1 MSNIRFMNPCT
12 IQCDSCG
19 EIIPPRRK
27 FNGNKKLL
35 KERYLDKVKV
45 YTLSFHCPQCHN
57 LLVLQTDP
65 QRADYITKSGCH
77 RLFHNNGS
85 TDSIDT
91 TKENDVGSDDKAK
104 KIEDR
109 LKSLQRQQSQMDELS
124 KIQELQSKIHQQE
137 MLNVISTTPV
147 ERFNSESDDGVNN
160 TGSTTKLDPEN
171 SSFPRPEKQVSEQF
185 EEETTTINTTDLI
198 KLRTTS
204 INNKKNRHNN
214 NNSNKIPNKTNPSL
228 SLGVIVKSKKKKG
241 RIIKKDK
248 V

>member
-35 KERYLDKVKV
+35 KERYLDKVKI

-65 QRADYITKSGCH
+65 QKADYITRSGCH

-91 TKENDVGSDDKAK
+91 TKENDVGSDKTK
-104 KIEDR
+104 QLEDR

-137 MLNVISTTPV
+137 VLTISTTTV
-147 ERFNSESDDGVNN
+147 ESYSNESDADVNDVT
-160 TGSTTKLDPEN
+160 TGSTTKFDPEN
-171 SSFPRPEKQVSEQF
+171 STFPRPEKQVPEQF
-185 EEETTTINTTDLI
+185 EEESATINTSDLI

-204 INNKKNRHNN
+204 INN
-214 NNSNKIPNKTNPSL
+214 NNSNNKISNKNPLSL
-228 SLGVIVKSKKKKG
+228 SLGVIVKGKKKKG
-241 RIIKKDK
+241 RIIKKNR